1 MKGPENLL
9 TRRTSE
15 TLSGR
20 LRAHDFQA
28 RRVKTDRMFQR
39 SSFRFRRRG
48 RRPASKALAVVRTEP
63 RRRAAGT
70 KPEQDGQTE
79 LASSGC
85 ALSSLCEMSR
95 HLCQSPV
102 GRGLEAGERP
112 PGGLCP
118 ALPSPWWPCG
128 MSLCEFVGSASRAL
142 WVQGGVSFVCA
153 HGVRLRVS
161 V

>member
-1 MKGPENLL
+1 M
-9 TRRTSE
+9 TF
-15 TLSGR
+15 R
-20 LRAHDFQA
+20 LG
-28 RRVKTDRMFQR
+28 RVKTDRMFQR
-39 SSFRFRRRG
+39 SSFRFWRHG

-79 LASSGC
+79 LASRGC
-85 ALSSLCEMSR
+85 ALTSVCEISR

-118 ALPSPWWPCG
+118 ALPSPPRGGPVECHCVSLWGVPAGLCG
-128 MSLCEFVGSASRAL
+128 CREVCPLCVYMGC
-142 WVQGGVSFVCA
+142 VCGLVCKRP
-153 HGVRLRVS
+153 GVREQEREYACVTQG
-161 V
+161 